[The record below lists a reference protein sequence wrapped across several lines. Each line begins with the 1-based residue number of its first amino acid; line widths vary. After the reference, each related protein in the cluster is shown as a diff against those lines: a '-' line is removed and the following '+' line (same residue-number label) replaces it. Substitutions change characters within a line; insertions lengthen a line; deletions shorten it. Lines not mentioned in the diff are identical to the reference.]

1 MLPRERV
8 QAALR
13 FAPVDIIPLQIH
25 PSPAGLFEH
34 GSKLLDLMRRCGH
47 DFDDLSRLRLPQPA
61 AEDFDADG
69 RYHRFATDEWGVS
82 WEYRLFGVWGYR
94 VGYPLADISRLDAYR
109 PPQVKRL
116 TGDELAE
123 ARAAGEAHRETYF
136 HLAGGLSLFETMQS
150 LRPFQDVLIDIA
162 QDTPEINRL
171 ADMLVAYNA
180 VLVENALAVGAD
192 AISVGDDFG
201 TQQALMM
208 SPKVWRR
215 FFKPRYRELLAPVVA
230 AGKAVFFHSCGHIE
244 LILDDLAEVGAS
256 AIWPQLPLFDHRELA
271 RRCRGLGLAVQMHP
285 DRGELMQRG
294 GPQQVRDGILRL
306 VEEFATLG
314 GGSWLYLEVDPGFPW
329 ANVEAM
335 YETVLALRQRG

>member
-1 MLPRERV
+1 
-8 QAALR
+8 
-13 FAPVDIIPLQIH
+13 
-25 PSPAGLFEH
+25 
-34 GSKLLDLMRRCGH
+34 
-47 DFDDLSRLRLPQPA
+47 
-61 AEDFDADG
+61 
-69 RYHRFATDEWGVS
+69 
-82 WEYRLFGVWGYR
+82 
-94 VGYPLADISRLDAYR
+94 
-109 PPQVKRL
+109 
-116 TGDELAE
+116 
-123 ARAAGEAHRETYF
+123 
-136 HLAGGLSLFETMQS
+136 
-150 LRPFQDVLIDIA
+150 
-162 QDTPEINRL
+162 
-171 ADMLVAYNA
+171 MLVAYNA